1 MKKVMIAIV
10 VVCILTVP
18 ALAQGTMKIGIFD
31 PVRISEETAAGQQTQ
46 EALKSFLEAK
56 QKDLAEKEQELQ
68 ALQEQAQGSS
78 LSLSQDK
85 LAEIDKTLQL
95 KALDLNAAR
104 ESAQREWQLERNE
117 AQSKFEQQLLAVI
130 NEFGKREGFDLL
142 LDRSAVAY
150 AAPGTDVTTGLVD
163 LFNSLVTTEPKSE

>member
-1 MKKVMIAIV
+1 MKKMMIAMIA
-10 VVCILTVP
+10 VCILTVP
-18 ALAQGTMKIGIFD
+18 ALAQGTMKIGVFD
-31 PVRISEETAAGQQTQ
+31 PVRISEETIAGKQTQ
-46 EALKSFLEAK
+46 EALKTFLEAK
-56 QKDLAEKEQELQ
+56 QRDLAEKEQELQ
-68 ALQEQAQGSS
+68 ALQAQAQSSS

-85 LAEIDKTLQL
+85 LAELDKTLQL

-104 ESAQREWQLERNE
+104 ESAQREWQLERND
-117 AQSKFEQQLLAVI
+117 AQAKFEQQLLAVI

-150 AAPGTDVTTGLVD
+150 AAQGSDVTTALVD